1 MFRRGKLLVGLYWQF
16 LPGVIMYATF
26 PVMFYY
32 GDIFDDNPFGHKE
45 FVNTEIHGAS
55 ICVQP

>member
-1 MFRRGKLLVGLYWQF
+1 
-16 LPGVIMYATF
+16 MYATF

-45 FVNTEIHGAS
+45 FVNIEIHGAS
-55 ICVQP
+55 ICVQPWN